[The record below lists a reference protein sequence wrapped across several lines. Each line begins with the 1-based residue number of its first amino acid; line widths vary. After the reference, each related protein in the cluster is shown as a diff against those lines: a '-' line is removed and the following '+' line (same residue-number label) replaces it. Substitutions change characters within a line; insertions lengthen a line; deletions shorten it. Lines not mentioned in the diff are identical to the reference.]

1 MRITNAK
8 ERVKLYKSKK
18 KWVAATIF
26 TVTLGITGVATAG
39 SVSANSSVASSSSQA
54 NSSVISGN
62 SSSSNK
68 VVLSSNSSSKLK
80 MGSSTANVSSASS
93 KLNEKSSSQSESVVS
108 SSNLQKSNLSNS
120 ETSKE
125 SNQNT
130 VQENNSQT
138 QSSKQN
144 LKGNGNFSSKKSEN
158 YVGNAVDRNKYE
170 NSFAATSQ
178 TNNDSDVQIEVS
190 NYDFEKYMH
199 VNGDATYDS
208 ATNTVTL
215 TPDLNNQAGHAAMNV
230 QIDMSKDFSINA
242 HVFLGNN
249 PSNKGGADGIA
260 IGFHPGSVNEIGQPG
275 NAFGIGGISNAFG
288 FKLDTFYNAEGSSS
302 AVEANADPSQFSTP
316 GAAFGGFIY
325 SDSNGIVSTYDPS
338 GDSASPATIPSPD
351 GTWGWLSANYNGTT
365 HDMTVTYSDG
375 SYKHTWETDVSK
387 WISSPY
393 MSFVVSSSTG
403 GDKNLQQMSF
413 FNMNA
418 SVPKS
423 QMAAYSENVEVKYVN
438 ALTGEEIAP
447 SQNVQAYIGQSY
459 TTNELTIPHYSFSKM
474 GNNSAPASGK
484 CTGDGMVVVYE
495 YNPNPEHAVV
505 NYVDSA
511 TGKVVASQT
520 VDGTFGGSVTYDPTN
535 TENQLKG
542 KGYVIGSN
550 NLPAGNKI
558 TFSQDGQVSTYT
570 VNVSEGT
577 TTYTPS
583 NNPEGLELTHTV
595 NQTIHYVYSNGK
607 QAAPDATAQVTFQR
621 NATKNDITGEIT
633 YTDWTPASQEFPAVT
648 SPEITGYTPNAK
660 ESMVIGVNGNS
671 EDNVQTITYTANPEH
686 AVVNYVD
693 SATGKVVASQTV
705 DGTFGGSVTY
715 DPTNTENQL
724 KGKGYVIGS
733 NNLPA
738 GNKITFSQDGQVS
751 TYTVN
756 VSEGTTTYTPSNNP
770 EGLEL
775 THTVNQTI
783 HYVNSDGKRLAP
795 SVTQTVTFQRSAT
808 VNNVTGKLLYGNWQL
823 IGSDK
828 FNAVVSPSI
837 KGYVTT
843 QTVID
848 AEDNISINS
857 IDQIVNVVYAA
868 SKPAELT
875 SQPSKPDKKVQAPT
889 QVQKLPVRV
898 QTINKISK
906 TVTQPSKNALPQ
918 TGEKYEKQN
927 LWGSLLIGLSG
938 ILSLLGLS
946 DRKEKR

>member
-1 MRITNAK
+1 M
-8 ERVKLYKSKK
+8 
-18 KWVAATIF
+18 
-26 TVTLGITGVATAG
+26 
-39 SVSANSSVASSSSQA
+39 
-54 NSSVISGN
+54 
-62 SSSSNK
+62 
-68 VVLSSNSSSKLK
+68 
-80 MGSSTANVSSASS
+80 
-93 KLNEKSSSQSESVVS
+93 
-108 SSNLQKSNLSNS
+108 
-120 ETSKE
+120 
-125 SNQNT
+125 
-130 VQENNSQT
+130 
-138 QSSKQN
+138 
-144 LKGNGNFSSKKSEN
+144 
-158 YVGNAVDRNKYE
+158 
-170 NSFAATSQ
+170 
-178 TNNDSDVQIEVS
+178 
-190 NYDFEKYMH
+190 
-199 VNGDATYDS
+199 
-208 ATNTVTL
+208 
-215 TPDLNNQAGHAAMNV
+215 
-230 QIDMSKDFSINA
+230 
-242 HVFLGNN
+242 
-249 PSNKGGADGIA
+249 
-260 IGFHPGSVNEIGQPG
+260 
-275 NAFGIGGISNAFG
+275 
-288 FKLDTFYNAEGSSS
+288 
-302 AVEANADPSQFSTP
+302 
-316 GAAFGGFIY
+316 
-325 SDSNGIVSTYDPS
+325 
-338 GDSASPATIPSPD
+338 
-351 GTWGWLSANYNGTT
+351 
-365 HDMTVTYSDG
+365 
-375 SYKHTWETDVSK
+375 
-387 WISSPY
+387 
-393 MSFVVSSSTG
+393 
-403 GDKNLQQMSF
+403 
-413 FNMNA
+413 
-418 SVPKS
+418 
-423 QMAAYSENVEVKYVN
+423 
-438 ALTGEEIAP
+438 
-447 SQNVQAYIGQSY
+447 
-459 TTNELTIPHYSFSKM
+459 
-474 GNNSAPASGK
+474 
-484 CTGDGMVVVYE
+484 
-495 YNPNPEHAVV
+495 
-505 NYVDSA
+505 
-511 TGKVVASQT
+511 
-520 VDGTFGGSVTYDPTN
+520 
-535 TENQLKG
+535 
-542 KGYVIGSN
+542 IGSN

-558 TFSQDGQVSTYT
+558 TFSQDGQVPTYT
-570 VNVSEGT
+570 VDVSEGT

-595 NQTIHYVYSNGK
+595 NQTIYYVYSNGK

-660 ESMVIGVNGNS
+660 ESMVIGVNENS

-693 SATGKVVASQTV
+693 SATGKVVTSQTV

-738 GNKITFSQDGQVS
+738 GNKITFSQDGQVP
-751 TYTVN
+751 TYTVD

-770 EGLEL
+770 EGLDL
-775 THTVNQTI
+775 TKTVTRTINYVNSDGKRLAPSVTQTVTFQRNATKNDVTGEITYTNWTPASQEFPAVTSPKITGYTSNVTASTALGVNENSTNSTQTI
-783 HYVNSDGKRLAP
+783 TYTANSEHAVVNYVDSATGKVVTSQTVDGTFGGSVTYDPTNTENQLKGKGYVIGSNNLPAGNKITFSQDGQVPTYTVDVSEGTTTYTPSNNPEGLDLTKTVTRTINYVNSDGKRLAP

>member
-1 MRITNAK
+1 M
-8 ERVKLYKSKK
+8 
-18 KWVAATIF
+18 
-26 TVTLGITGVATAG
+26 
-39 SVSANSSVASSSSQA
+39 
-54 NSSVISGN
+54 
-62 SSSSNK
+62 
-68 VVLSSNSSSKLK
+68 
-80 MGSSTANVSSASS
+80 
-93 KLNEKSSSQSESVVS
+93 
-108 SSNLQKSNLSNS
+108 
-120 ETSKE
+120 
-125 SNQNT
+125 
-130 VQENNSQT
+130 
-138 QSSKQN
+138 
-144 LKGNGNFSSKKSEN
+144 
-158 YVGNAVDRNKYE
+158 
-170 NSFAATSQ
+170 
-178 TNNDSDVQIEVS
+178 
-190 NYDFEKYMH
+190 
-199 VNGDATYDS
+199 
-208 ATNTVTL
+208 
-215 TPDLNNQAGHAAMNV
+215 
-230 QIDMSKDFSINA
+230 
-242 HVFLGNN
+242 
-249 PSNKGGADGIA
+249 
-260 IGFHPGSVNEIGQPG
+260 
-275 NAFGIGGISNAFG
+275 
-288 FKLDTFYNAEGSSS
+288 
-302 AVEANADPSQFSTP
+302 
-316 GAAFGGFIY
+316 
-325 SDSNGIVSTYDPS
+325 
-338 GDSASPATIPSPD
+338 
-351 GTWGWLSANYNGTT
+351 
-365 HDMTVTYSDG
+365 
-375 SYKHTWETDVSK
+375 
-387 WISSPY
+387 
-393 MSFVVSSSTG
+393 
-403 GDKNLQQMSF
+403 
-413 FNMNA
+413 
-418 SVPKS
+418 
-423 QMAAYSENVEVKYVN
+423 
-438 ALTGEEIAP
+438 
-447 SQNVQAYIGQSY
+447 
-459 TTNELTIPHYSFSKM
+459 
-474 GNNSAPASGK
+474 
-484 CTGDGMVVVYE
+484 
-495 YNPNPEHAVV
+495 
-505 NYVDSA
+505 
-511 TGKVVASQT
+511 
-520 VDGTFGGSVTYDPTN
+520 
-535 TENQLKG
+535 
-542 KGYVIGSN
+542 IGSN

-558 TFSQDGQVSTYT
+558 TFSQDGQVPTYT

-595 NQTIHYVYSNGK
+595 NQTIYYVYSNGK

-660 ESMVIGVNGNS
+660 ESMVIGVNENS

-738 GNKITFSQDGQVS
+738 GNKITFSQDGQVP

-783 HYVNSDGKRLAP
+783 YYVYSNGKQAAPDATAQVTFQRNATKNDITGEITYTDWTPASQEFPAVTSPEITGYTPNAKESMVIGVNENSEDNVQTITYTANPEHAVVNYVDSATGKVVASQTVDGTFGGSVTYDPTNTENQLKGKGYVIGSNNLPAGNKITFSQDGQVPTYTVNVSEGTTTYTPSNNPEGLDLTKTVTRTINYVNSDGKRLAPSVTQTVTFQRNATKNDVTGEITYTNWTPASQEFPAVTSPKITGYTSNVTASTALGVNENSTNSTQTITYTANSEHAVVNYVDSATGKVVTSQTVDGTFGGSVTYDPTNTENQLKGKGYVIGSNNLPAGNKITFSQDGQVPTYTVNVSEGTTTYTPSNNPEGLDLTKTVTRTINYVNSDGKRLAP

>member
-1 MRITNAK
+1 M
-8 ERVKLYKSKK
+8 
-18 KWVAATIF
+18 
-26 TVTLGITGVATAG
+26 
-39 SVSANSSVASSSSQA
+39 
-54 NSSVISGN
+54 
-62 SSSSNK
+62 
-68 VVLSSNSSSKLK
+68 
-80 MGSSTANVSSASS
+80 
-93 KLNEKSSSQSESVVS
+93 
-108 SSNLQKSNLSNS
+108 
-120 ETSKE
+120 
-125 SNQNT
+125 
-130 VQENNSQT
+130 
-138 QSSKQN
+138 
-144 LKGNGNFSSKKSEN
+144 
-158 YVGNAVDRNKYE
+158 
-170 NSFAATSQ
+170 
-178 TNNDSDVQIEVS
+178 
-190 NYDFEKYMH
+190 
-199 VNGDATYDS
+199 
-208 ATNTVTL
+208 
-215 TPDLNNQAGHAAMNV
+215 
-230 QIDMSKDFSINA
+230 
-242 HVFLGNN
+242 
-249 PSNKGGADGIA
+249 
-260 IGFHPGSVNEIGQPG
+260 
-275 NAFGIGGISNAFG
+275 
-288 FKLDTFYNAEGSSS
+288 
-302 AVEANADPSQFSTP
+302 
-316 GAAFGGFIY
+316 
-325 SDSNGIVSTYDPS
+325 
-338 GDSASPATIPSPD
+338 
-351 GTWGWLSANYNGTT
+351 
-365 HDMTVTYSDG
+365 
-375 SYKHTWETDVSK
+375 
-387 WISSPY
+387 
-393 MSFVVSSSTG
+393 
-403 GDKNLQQMSF
+403 
-413 FNMNA
+413 
-418 SVPKS
+418 
-423 QMAAYSENVEVKYVN
+423 
-438 ALTGEEIAP
+438 
-447 SQNVQAYIGQSY
+447 
-459 TTNELTIPHYSFSKM
+459 
-474 GNNSAPASGK
+474 
-484 CTGDGMVVVYE
+484 
-495 YNPNPEHAVV
+495 
-505 NYVDSA
+505 
-511 TGKVVASQT
+511 
-520 VDGTFGGSVTYDPTN
+520 
-535 TENQLKG
+535 
-542 KGYVIGSN
+542 IGSN

-558 TFSQDGQVSTYT
+558 TFSQDGQVPTYT

-595 NQTIHYVYSNGK
+595 NQTIYYVYSNGK

-660 ESMVIGVNGNS
+660 ESMVIGVNENS

-693 SATGKVVASQTV
+693 SATGKVVTSQTV

-724 KGKGYVIGS
+724 KSKGYVIGS

-738 GNKITFSQDGQVS
+738 GNKITFSQDGQVP

-770 EGLEL
+770 EGLDL
-775 THTVNQTI
+775 TKTVTRTINYVNSDGKRLAPSVTQTVTFQRNATKNDVTGEITYTNWTPASQEFPAVTSPKITGYTSNVTASTALGVNENSTNSTQTITYTANSEHAVVNYVDSATGKVVTSQTVDGTFGGSVTYDPTNTENQLKSKGYVIGSNNLPAGNKITFSQDGQVPTYTVNVSEGTTTYTPSNNPEGLDLTKTVTRTI
-783 HYVNSDGKRLAP
+783 NYVNSDGKRLAP

>member
-1 MRITNAK
+1 M
-8 ERVKLYKSKK
+8 
-18 KWVAATIF
+18 
-26 TVTLGITGVATAG
+26 
-39 SVSANSSVASSSSQA
+39 
-54 NSSVISGN
+54 
-62 SSSSNK
+62 
-68 VVLSSNSSSKLK
+68 
-80 MGSSTANVSSASS
+80 
-93 KLNEKSSSQSESVVS
+93 
-108 SSNLQKSNLSNS
+108 
-120 ETSKE
+120 
-125 SNQNT
+125 
-130 VQENNSQT
+130 
-138 QSSKQN
+138 
-144 LKGNGNFSSKKSEN
+144 
-158 YVGNAVDRNKYE
+158 
-170 NSFAATSQ
+170 
-178 TNNDSDVQIEVS
+178 
-190 NYDFEKYMH
+190 
-199 VNGDATYDS
+199 
-208 ATNTVTL
+208 
-215 TPDLNNQAGHAAMNV
+215 
-230 QIDMSKDFSINA
+230 
-242 HVFLGNN
+242 
-249 PSNKGGADGIA
+249 
-260 IGFHPGSVNEIGQPG
+260 
-275 NAFGIGGISNAFG
+275 
-288 FKLDTFYNAEGSSS
+288 
-302 AVEANADPSQFSTP
+302 
-316 GAAFGGFIY
+316 
-325 SDSNGIVSTYDPS
+325 
-338 GDSASPATIPSPD
+338 
-351 GTWGWLSANYNGTT
+351 
-365 HDMTVTYSDG
+365 
-375 SYKHTWETDVSK
+375 
-387 WISSPY
+387 
-393 MSFVVSSSTG
+393 
-403 GDKNLQQMSF
+403 
-413 FNMNA
+413 
-418 SVPKS
+418 
-423 QMAAYSENVEVKYVN
+423 
-438 ALTGEEIAP
+438 
-447 SQNVQAYIGQSY
+447 
-459 TTNELTIPHYSFSKM
+459 
-474 GNNSAPASGK
+474 
-484 CTGDGMVVVYE
+484 
-495 YNPNPEHAVV
+495 
-505 NYVDSA
+505 
-511 TGKVVASQT
+511 
-520 VDGTFGGSVTYDPTN
+520 
-535 TENQLKG
+535 
-542 KGYVIGSN
+542 IGSN

-558 TFSQDGQVSTYT
+558 TFSQDGQVPTYT

-595 NQTIHYVYSNGK
+595 NQTIYYVYSNGK

-633 YTDWTPASQEFPAVT
+633 YTGWTPASQEFPAVT

-660 ESMVIGVNGNS
+660 ESMVIGVNENS

-738 GNKITFSQDGQVS
+738 GNKITFSQDGQVP

-783 HYVNSDGKRLAP
+783 YYVYSNGKQAAPDATAQVTFQRNATKNDITGEITYTGWTPASQEFPAVTSPEITGYTPNAKESMVIGVNENSEDNVQTITYTANPEHAVVNYVDSATGKVVASQTVDGTFGGSVTYDPTNTENQLKGKGYVIGSNNLPAGNKITFSQDGQVPTYTVNVSEGTTTYTPSNNPEGLDLTKTVTRTINYVNSDGKRLAPSVTQTVTFQRNATKNDVTGEITYTNWTPASQEFPAVTSPKITGYTSNVTASTALGVNENSTNSTQTITYTANSEHAVVNYVDSATGKVVTSQTVDGTFGGSVTYDPTNTENQLKGKGYVIGSNNLPAGNKITFSQDGQVPTYTVNVSEGTTTYTPSNNPEGLDLTKTVTRTINYVNSDGKRLAP